1 MFEVCIWLV
10 CLMNRYFDFLTTVP
24 QTNGSHGIHP
34 VQGCVSHQIIGF
46 GEIDVAH
53 SFLNHFKNPAG
64 YKAWRHISSLA
75 TEAVAYF
82 YVAAEKLIL
91 IY

>member
-1 MFEVCIWLV
+1 MGFQHFYL
-10 CLMNRYFDFLTTVP
+10 LL
-24 QTNGSHGIHP
+24 
-34 VQGCVSHQIIGF
+34 VQGCVSHQIWF

-64 YKAWRHISSLA
+64 YKAWRPISSLA